1 MRRHYSSAVRHP
13 LLNPRR
19 KNANRLE
26 TPMLKPR
33 KSVQTKW
40 GLCPQT
46 PGIYRFRAEIFCSIL
61 TGRLAP
67 PRPSQP
73 PSRRSGRIPAL
84 PYPPLGSTIHIGRT
98 LSTLTSAVSANN
110 HAGQFRQHSS
120 RQLKT
125 RLLNICNHVGV
136 GFCFDSDVQVL
147 ELWIPV
153 PGSVF
158 EFG

>member
-1 MRRHYSSAVRHP
+1 
-13 LLNPRR
+13 
-19 KNANRLE
+19 
-26 TPMLKPR
+26 MLKPR
-33 KSVQTKW
+33 NSVQTQW

-120 RQLKT
+120 RQLNSSRT
-125 RLLNICNHVGV
+125 YSTFSFASVPDMRISRAPFVSRIIRRPSSRVAPL
-136 GFCFDSDVQVL
+136 
-147 ELWIPV
+147 PV
-153 PGSVF
+153 
-158 EFG
+158 